1 MTIEFINFL
10 ARWGHVLFGIVWI
23 GMLYYF
29 NFVQGGYFKEASAEG
44 LADAKAKLA
53 PSALWWFR
61 WGAMFTFI
69 TGLYLLHSISSVL
82 NNYIIVGAAMGTL
95 MAIIVTKGYSEDKK
109 TATFRKKI
117 ESLPAKS
124 YAKIEMILEDVLAIN
139 NLFNVS
145 FFDGNQLFEKSFE
158 FRKNTINEKALQEI
172 PLMNLK
178 GILKS

>member
-1 MTIEFINFL
+1 VPYKSLFL
-10 ARWGHVLFGIVWI
+10 KKDILIPEVKNVHVAVVRA
-23 GMLYYF
+23 Y
-29 NFVQGGYFKEASAEG
+29 
-44 LADAKAKLA
+44 
-53 PSALWWFR
+53 
-61 WGAMFTFI
+61 
-69 TGLYLLHSISSVL
+69 
-82 NNYIIVGAAMGTL
+82 NNDYKVFDWNAYIINDKPVALEMV
-95 MAIIVTKGYSEDKK
+95 IIVTKGYSEDKK

-124 YAKIEMILEDVLAIN
+124 YAKIEMLLEDVLAIN

-178 GILKS
+178 GVLKS

>member
-1 MTIEFINFL
+1 MPYKSLFL
-10 ARWGHVLFGIVWI
+10 KKDILIPEVKNVHVAVVRE
-23 GMLYYF
+23 Y
-29 NFVQGGYFKEASAEG
+29 
-44 LADAKAKLA
+44 
-53 PSALWWFR
+53 
-61 WGAMFTFI
+61 
-69 TGLYLLHSISSVL
+69 
-82 NNYIIVGAAMGTL
+82 NNDYKVFDWNAYIINDKPVALEMV
-95 MAIIVTKGYSEDKK
+95 IIVTKGYSEDKK

-124 YAKIEMILEDVLAIN
+124 YAKIEMLLEDVLAIN

-178 GILKS
+178 GVLKS